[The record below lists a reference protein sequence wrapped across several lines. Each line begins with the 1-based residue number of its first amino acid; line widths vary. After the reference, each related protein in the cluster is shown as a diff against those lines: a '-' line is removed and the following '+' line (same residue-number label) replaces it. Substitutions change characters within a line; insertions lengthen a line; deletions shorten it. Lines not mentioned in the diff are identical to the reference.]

1 MLSIRQPFRAND
13 HVVIG
18 DREGRVI
25 RLNSRATI
33 LMTLDGNHLR
43 IPNNTVFK
51 ADILNYTRNP
61 ERRFDFVLGI
71 DADDDP
77 GEAIKNGI
85 ESLRNLAFVLNEPS
99 PGGRLEEVGDSSII
113 LRFVGWINQ
122 TETDWFKARTAAIRA
137 VKMQL
142 EKQGFGMPE
151 PIYRVRFDSG
161 SPLQIARMH
170 HGDPINDQA
179 GKVRSPSLHEN
190 ADVSVEND
198 IEEKVKDERENSN
211 AEDMLDSRRPV
222 E

>member
-1 MLSIRQPFRAND
+1 
-13 HVVIG
+13 
-18 DREGRVI
+18 
-25 RLNSRATI
+25 
-33 LMTLDGNHLR
+33 
-43 IPNNTVFK
+43 
-51 ADILNYTRNP
+51 
-61 ERRFDFVLGI
+61 
-71 DADDDP
+71 
-77 GEAIKNGI
+77 
-85 ESLRNLAFVLNEPS
+85 
-99 PGGRLEEVGDSSII
+99 

-179 GKVRSPSLHEN
+179 GKVQSPSLHEN